1 MWHLQRPSRG
11 TLRWYKILT
20 LEKLC
25 DRIEKS
31 DLDEAIKNM
40 LVMPGRARFKVLKK
54 LLLSSPESLYGINAR
69 LERKLEHKGLWTEE
83 NKEKLLNAF
92 DYAGVLSRNKKNSY
106 ALTGKIG
113 RNTCTYCNR
122 IYNHTITDD
131 SGGVARPE
139 LDHWLDKAEHP
150 LLSLSIYNLIPSCH
164 ICNSTIKHMVHF
176 EYGKHVHP
184 YDKDGIKFSFGYK
197 CGTGGKWEVKLKNC
211 KGKEAE
217 TAKELK
223 TLQLYKPHGM
233 MEVKDLLD
241 FATDNT
247 KEYLEELC
255 QYVMHKG
262 KKTLSWDEAYRI
274 IFGTEREEERYLDR
288 PLSKMKHDVLFQ
300 LKKNKGIKIIN

>member
-1 MWHLQRPSRG
+1 MWHLQRPSRE
-11 TLRWYKILT
+11 TLRWYKKQT
-20 LEKLC
+20 LEGLRN
-25 DRIEKS
+25 RIEGS
-31 DLDEAIKNM
+31 DLDKSIVKI
-40 LVMPGRARFKVLKK
+40 LVLPGGARDKVLKK
-54 LLLSSPESLYGINAR
+54 LLLSPPEALYGINAR
-69 LERKLEHKGLWTEE
+69 LERKLKRKGLWTEA
-83 NKEKLLNAF
+83 NKEKLLKVFN
-92 DYAGVLSRNKKNSY
+92 YTGILSSNKKNSY
-106 ALTGKIG
+106 ALTDKIG

-122 IYNHTITDD
+122 IYTHTITDD

-150 LLSLSIYNLIPSCH
+150 LVSLSIYNLIPSCH
-164 ICNSTIKHMVHF
+164 ICNSTIKHTVHF

-184 YDKDGIKFSFGYK
+184 YDKVSINFIFGYK
-197 CGTGGKWEVKLKNC
+197 CGKGGKWEIKLKNC
-211 KGKEAE
+211 NGKEAE

-262 KKTLSWDEAYRI
+262 NKTLSWNDAYRI
-274 IFGTEREEERYLDR
+274 IFGTEREEDRYLDR
-288 PLSKMKHDVLFQ
+288 PLSKLKHDILLQ
-300 LKKNKGIKIIN
+300 LKRNMGIRIK

>member
-1 MWHLQRPSRG
+1 MWYLQRPSRK

-20 LEKLC
+20 LKGLQN
-25 DRIEKS
+25 RIECS
-31 DLDEAIKNM
+31 DLDKSIVNI
-40 LVMPGRARFKVLKK
+40 LVLPGCARDKVLKK
-54 LLLSSPESLYGINAR
+54 LLLSPPEALYGINAR
-69 LERKLEHKGLWTEE
+69 LERKLERKGLWTEA
-83 NKEKLLNAF
+83 NKEKLLKVF
-92 DYAGVLSRNKKNSY
+92 DYTSVFSKNKNNSY
-106 ALTGKIG
+106 GLTDKIG

-122 IYNHTITDD
+122 IYTHTITDE
-131 SGGVARPE
+131 SGKVARPE

-164 ICNSTIKHMVHF
+164 ICNSTIKHTVHF

-197 CGTGGKWEVKLKNC
+197 CGTGGKWEIKLKNC
-211 KGKEAE
+211 KEKEAE

-262 KKTLSWDEAYRI
+262 NKTLSWNDAYRI
-274 IFGTEREEERYLDR
+274 IFGTEREEDRYLDR
-288 PLSKMKHDVLFQ
+288 PLSKLKHDILLQ
-300 LKKNKGIKIIN
+300 LKRSMGIRI